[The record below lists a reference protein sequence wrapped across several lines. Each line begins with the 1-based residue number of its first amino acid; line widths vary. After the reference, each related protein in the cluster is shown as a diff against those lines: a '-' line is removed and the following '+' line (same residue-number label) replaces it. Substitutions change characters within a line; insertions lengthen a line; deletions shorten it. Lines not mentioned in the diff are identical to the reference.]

1 MTVPG
6 RTNGRWV
13 SVLPA
18 GASLQMR
25 KSSWFIAALVS
36 TALAPSLLA
45 AQRAREFED
54 SWFWGVK
61 AGVSTFS
68 PTLGG
73 TESTATYGV
82 EWLITRTRGGLYVS
96 ADEANVSAT
105 SAVFDPTADGD
116 LRSVRV
122 RKLRRIGFAALAFP
136 WTFNRLR
143 PYAGL
148 GLTLNVIGDA
158 TPLLSAQES
167 AVDDAVSQRIND
179 RSSQAALL
187 GMAGA
192 QLQFHK
198 LAIFGQVSVAPSSAK
213 FLLNNSVLGFFEA
226 GVRYNFS
233 GAREGLH

>member
-6 RTNGRWV
+6 RTNGRWTNAP
-13 SVLPA
+13 PA
-18 GASLQMR
+18 GALFQMR
-25 KSSWFIAALVS
+25 KSSLLVAALVS
-36 TALAPSLLA
+36 AALAPSLLL
-45 AQRAREFED
+45 AQRVREFED

-73 TESTATYGV
+73 TESTATYGA

-116 LRSVRV
+116 LRSVHV

-136 WTFNRLR
+136 WTFGRVR

-158 TPLLSAQES
+158 TPMLSGEES
-167 AVDDAVSQRIND
+167 AVDDAVFKRIDD
-179 RSSQAALL
+179 RRSQAALL

-192 QLQFHK
+192 QMQFHK
-198 LAIFGQVSVAPSSAK
+198 LAIFGQVSVAPSSAN
-213 FLLNNSVLGFFEA
+213 FLLNNSVLGFFEG